1 MLVTREEQGGPLP
14 LNRPPRSPV
23 LFLPPFPA
31 QNHHPSHLQPGSPWQ
46 VKCYSSVT
54 CMWEGEKREHGGKK
68 EESRPLAVSFS
79 SRACYKPAGSR
90 HREAFRAPAGRSTCE
105 RRRQNIMVRKQSA
118 IRPQNPLFSS
128 VHSQGGLGKQA
139 FIWPGARLCFPA
151 LSYSS

>member
-1 MLVTREEQGGPLP
+1 MLDILP
-14 LNRPPRSPV
+14 LFPYINHPFFS
-23 LFLPPFPA
+23 LEKLSSLDWALLPLAF
-31 QNHHPSHLQPGSPWQ
+31 NW
-46 VKCYSSVT
+46 VISSAGT
-54 CMWEGEKREHGGKK
+54 SGKWEGEKREHGGKK